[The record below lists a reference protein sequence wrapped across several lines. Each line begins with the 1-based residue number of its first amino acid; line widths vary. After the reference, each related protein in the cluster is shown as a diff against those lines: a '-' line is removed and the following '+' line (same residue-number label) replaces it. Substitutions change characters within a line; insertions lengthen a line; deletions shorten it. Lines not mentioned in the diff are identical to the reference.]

1 MNKSEL
7 INALAEKTS
16 FSKKDAEKALN
27 AFVETINGALAK
39 GEKVQL
45 IGFGT
50 FDVKKRPAR
59 TARNPRTLQP
69 AYGIYNQCHP
79 PLLSERLPDLEGISS
94 GHGHLRSGHSE
105 FRGAFR
111 ADGQPP
117 AGGRHEDSH

>member
-7 INALAEKTS
+7 IAALAEKTE

-27 AFVETINGALAK
+27 AFVDVTSGSLAK

-59 TARNPRTLQP
+59 TARNPRTGEEIKIEASTAPSFKPGLALKAKVNIP
-69 AYGIYNQCHP
+69 EKKSKAKK
-79 PLLSERLPDLEGISS
+79 
-94 GHGHLRSGHSE
+94 
-105 FRGAFR
+105 
-111 ADGQPP
+111 
-117 AGGRHEDSH
+117 

>member
-7 INALAEKTS
+7 IAALAEKAE

-27 AFVETINGALAK
+27 AFVDAVSVSLAK

-59 TARNPRTLQP
+59 TARNPRTGAEIKIAASKAP
-69 AYGIYNQCHP
+69 AFKAGKALKDKVNT
-79 PLLSERLPDLEGISS
+79 
-94 GHGHLRSGHSE
+94 
-105 FRGAFR
+105 
-111 ADGQPP
+111 P
-117 AGGRHEDSH
+117 ATKKAKK

>member
-7 INALAEKTS
+7 INALAEKTA

-27 AFVETINGALAK
+27 AFVDSISGALTK

-59 TARNPRTLQP
+59 TARNPRTGEEIKIKASKAPSFKAGKALKDKVNTP
-69 AYGIYNQCHP
+69 AKKKGKK
-79 PLLSERLPDLEGISS
+79 
-94 GHGHLRSGHSE
+94 
-105 FRGAFR
+105 
-111 ADGQPP
+111 
-117 AGGRHEDSH
+117 